1 MNTYTNSILKGPQQE
16 AIVAHLTEHKHR
28 AFISPTVNGFTLVY
42 TPFDAWTAVAEELS
56 RTFHCPAFFTFGYDS
71 DVFGYT
77 LYEDGSIR
85 DEYESAPDYDAT
97 GCGAGQP

>member
-1 MNTYTNSILKGPQQE
+1 M
-16 AIVAHLTEHKHR
+16 
-28 AFISPTVNGFTLVY
+28 
-42 TPFDAWTAVAEELS
+42 AEELS
-56 RTFHCPAFFTFGYDS
+56 RPFHCPAFFTFGYDS

-97 GCGAGQP
+97 GCGSGQREGPPGGKADVLCAL